1 VTVSG
6 TAGNVGFSGTDVI
19 RVIRKG
25 KDGGQKKKPALF
37 KASEY
42 AGSASAGPTGAMEI
56 FYAHLD
62 HLGTPRAMT
71 DANGN
76 VVWKADYRPFGK
88 AEVVIGMGNTSITL
102 PY

>member
-1 VTVSG
+1 
-6 TAGNVGFSGTDVI
+6 
-19 RVIRKG
+19 
-25 KDGGQKKKPALF
+25 
-37 KASEY
+37 
-42 AGSASAGPTGAMEI
+42 MEI
-56 FYAHLD
+56 FYAHPD